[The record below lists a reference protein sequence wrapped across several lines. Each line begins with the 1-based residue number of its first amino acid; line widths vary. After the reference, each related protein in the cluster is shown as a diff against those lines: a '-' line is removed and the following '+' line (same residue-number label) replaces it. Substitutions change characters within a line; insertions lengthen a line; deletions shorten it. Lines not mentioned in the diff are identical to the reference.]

1 MNIEQR
7 YGEKIKCNQCGR
19 EIILDE
25 FSIEKVGTNTY
36 VVYCE
41 NGCEFLLDEKF

>member
-7 YGEKIKCNQCGR
+7 YGEKIRCKECSR
-19 EIILDE
+19 EVQLNE
-25 FSIEKVGTNTY
+25 FSTEVIGVNTV

-41 NGCEFLLDEKF
+41 NGCEFILE

>member
-1 MNIEQR
+1 MNIEER

-19 EIILDE
+19 EILLDE
-25 FSIEKVGTNTY
+25 FSTERIGVNTV

-41 NGCEFLLDEKF
+41 NGCESLLDEKF

>member
-7 YGEKIKCNQCGR
+7 YGEKIRCKECGR
-19 EIILDE
+19 EIELNE

-41 NGCEFLLDEKF
+41 NGCQFILD